1 MRMILIQFS
10 PLQGRRRRPQGR
22 QGAGCRP
29 YESRKTS
36 RSKWPCAASNAPS
49 RRRACSPSFVP
60 ASTTKSR
67 PPSVDQA
74 RSRGQGPS
82 QASGQPEA
90 SPEAVLKI
98 SLKQQISEDMKTAM
112 RAKDSAR
119 LSAIRLILAAIKQ
132 KEVDERVELTDPD
145 VVGILEKMIK
155 QRRESIAQF
164 EKAARND
171 LADAEKFEL
180 GVVSGYLPQQLSD
193 SQVQEEIAKA
203 VSETGAS
210 GVKDRG
216 KVMAALKARLAGR
229 ADMGKVSAL
238 VKARLSG

>member
-1 MRMILIQFS
+1 
-10 PLQGRRRRPQGR
+10 
-22 QGAGCRP
+22 
-29 YESRKTS
+29 
-36 RSKWPCAASNAPS
+36 
-49 RRRACSPSFVP
+49 
-60 ASTTKSR
+60 
-67 PPSVDQA
+67 
-74 RSRGQGPS
+74 
-82 QASGQPEA
+82 
-90 SPEAVLKI
+90 
-98 SLKQQISEDMKTAM
+98 M

-132 KEVDERVELTDPD
+132 KEVDERVEVTDPD

-180 GVVSGYLPQQLSD
+180 GVLSGYLPQQLGD
-193 SQVQEEIAKA
+193 AEIQKEINSVIA
-203 VSETGAS
+203 ETGAS
-210 GVKDRG
+210 GVKDMG
-216 KVMAALKARLAGR
+216 KVMAALKPRLAGR